1 VIVPDASVWVSVILN
16 QDVDHVVSRQW
27 TRQWSMAG
35 RLLVVPVLFLAG
47 VAGAVSRRSGSSA
60 LGRRELS
67 AILTNLAIRLEAVDR
82 PLAESAARHAADLPL
97 KGSDA
102 VYVALAERMGIPL
115 ITWDNEQLAQ
125 GAAVIDV
132 RTPTI

>member
-1 VIVPDASVWVSVILN
+1 
-16 QDVDHVVSRQW
+16 
-27 TRQWSMAG
+27 
-35 RLLVVPVLFLAG
+35 
-47 VAGAVSRRSGSSA
+47 
-60 LGRRELS
+60 
-67 AILTNLAIRLEAVDR
+67 
-82 PLAESAARHAADLPL
+82 LPL

-115 ITWDNEQLAQ
+115 ITWDNEQLAR